1 MCSATTR
8 CSNDPKLALPS
19 APSSGSVDE
28 TVLPQLVRHRLLVER
43 EPFELQSDR
52 ADLPAHLV
60 RLGLRQVIS
69 GHVDEP
75 VLERLELAGDFGER
89 ERKRHTFGV
98 PISVNLQHTP
108 SISQEPEPVDAAP
121 PISVWTYRA
130 SNRLGQ
136 ARQPCEEVAPR
147 ELPRIPREATTRVR
161 RTREVCVSKPSGRL
175 HAKATQQ
182 RATV

>member
-19 APSSGSVDE
+19 APPSGSVDE
-28 TVLPQLVRHRLLVER
+28 AVLPEPVRHRLLVER

-52 ADLPAHLV
+52 ADLAAHLV
-60 RLGLRQVIS
+60 RLGLRQVVS

-89 ERKRHTFGV
+89 ERKRHAFGV

-108 SISQEPEPVDAAP
+108 GALEAQAGLAARYEVAFDRPHPDGGDRAEMKLLHAEGCDPADVDG
-121 PISVWTYRA
+121 R
-130 SNRLGQ
+130 
-136 ARQPCEEVAPR
+136 PCE
-147 ELPRIPREATTRVR
+147 
-161 RTREVCVSKPSGRL
+161 GRL
-175 HAKATQQ
+175 VA
-182 RATV
+182 